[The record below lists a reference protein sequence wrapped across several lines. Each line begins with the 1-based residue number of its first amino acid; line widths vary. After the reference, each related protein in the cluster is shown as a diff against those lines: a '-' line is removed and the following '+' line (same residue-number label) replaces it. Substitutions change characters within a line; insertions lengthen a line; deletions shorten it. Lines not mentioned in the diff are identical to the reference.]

1 MISKIDKYFSYFLKE
16 LELTNKS
23 VNTITSYKTTIN
35 SFKAFLESYEKHIT
49 TSNIKK
55 IDILAFLDYK
65 NDMLEKQS
73 ELKNSSKQLY
83 ITHLKTFFTFINENF
98 ETEINVKEIFNFK
111 IQNPKRT
118 PKGIEEYELK
128 KIKVHLKSLKLDT
141 FFDLRRSMLLKVLLY
156 SGCRRGELQEITID
170 DFNLIN
176 DELYSIS
183 VIGKGSKERTL
194 YIPKQQIQKELDMY
208 KSMGFRYIATSSN
221 KRRLNGSQI
230 YKLLNTFFKQLNLT
244 YSGVHILRHT
254 FAKNMISKGL
264 NITMVKELMGHSSIT
279 TTSIYTNPSKNEIE
293 KSYMSVS
300 GI

>member
-1 MISKIDKYFSYFLKE
+1 MISKLDKYFSYFLKE

-23 VNTITSYKTTIN
+23 INTITSYKTTIN

-98 ETEINVKEIFNFK
+98 ETEINIKEIFNFK

-118 PKGIEEYELK
+118 PKGIEEEDMV
-128 KIKVHLKSLKLDT
+128 KVKNYLNTLNIDNFL
-141 FFDLRRSMLLKVLLY
+141 DLRRSMILKILIF

-194 YIPKQQIQKELDMY
+194 YIPKQQIQKELELY
-208 KSMGFRYIATSSN
+208 KQMGFKYIATSSG
-221 KRRLNGSQI
+221 KKRLNGSQI
-230 YKLLNTFFKQLNLT
+230 YKLLNTIFKQLNLHC
-244 YSGVHILRHT
+244 SGVHILRHT
-254 FAKNMISKGL
+254 FAKNMINKGL

-300 GI
+300 NS

>member
-23 VNTITSYKTTIN
+23 INTITSYKTTIN

-98 ETEINVKEIFNFK
+98 ETEINVKEVFNFK

-118 PKGIEEYELK
+118 PKGIEEEDMN
-128 KIKVHLKSLKLDT
+128 KIKRYLQTLDINN
-141 FFDLRRSMLLKVLLY
+141 FFNLRRSMILKVLIY
-156 SGCRRGELQEITID
+156 SGCRCGELQEITTNS
-170 DFNLIN
+170 FKLIN
-176 DELYSIS
+176 NELYCIN
-183 VIGKGSKERTL
+183 VIGKGAKERVL
-194 YIPKQQIQKELDMY
+194 YIPKKVIENELSLY
-208 KSMGFRYIATSSN
+208 KYMNYNFIAISRYN
-221 KRRLNGSQI
+221 KKLDGSQI
-230 YKLLNTFFKQLNLT
+230 YRLLNTIFKQLKIN
-244 YSGVHILRHT
+244 YSGVHIIRHSY
-254 FAKNMISKGL
+254 AKNLINKGL
-264 NITMVKELMGHSSIT
+264 NITMLKELMGHASIT
-279 TTSIYTNPSKNEIE
+279 TTSIYTNPSRNEIE
-293 KSYMSVS
+293 KSYMNTI